1 MQRLRQT
8 LATLLV
14 LGAVVAAVAL
24 YAIKQQTRVVVAAVT
39 RLEQAIAQQEVEM
52 VVLKAELANLA
63 RPDRI
68 ARLARTHLGM
78 KPISP
83 AQLGRITDLPWR
95 EGAVAASVS
104 TAVSP

>member
-24 YAIKQQTRVVVAAVT
+24 YAIKQQTRVVAATVT
-39 RLEQAIAQQEVEM
+39 QLERAVAQQEVEM
-52 VVLKAELANLA
+52 VVLKAELANLT

-83 AQLGRITDLPWR
+83 AQLGRIADLPWR
-95 EGAVAASVS
+95 EGVVAAKAS